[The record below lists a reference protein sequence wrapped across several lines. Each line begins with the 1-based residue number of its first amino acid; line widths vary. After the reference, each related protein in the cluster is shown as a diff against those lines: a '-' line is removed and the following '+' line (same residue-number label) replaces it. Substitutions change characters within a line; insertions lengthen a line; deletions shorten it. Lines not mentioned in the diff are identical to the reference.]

1 MLALLAATA
10 WAAPD
15 IVFVVADDL
24 DLEST
29 RHLSRLTELVAE
41 PGAVFTDAFV
51 SLSLCCPARATLLT
65 GKYAHNTGV
74 MANKG
79 PDGGFAAFKRDCEK
93 RTIATALD
101 AAGYDTGMF
110 GKYLNGYP
118 ENLNRRYIPP
128 GWDTWVVPIGGEP
141 YDEYNYTLSINGRAE
156 KHGEAPE
163 DYLTDVLAA
172 HVQRFLESAG
182 DKPAFAFVAPYAP
195 HSPATV
201 APRHRGLL
209 GPLVA
214 PRSPNFDE
222 ADVSDKPAGVQQRA
236 PLHGKGLASVDR
248 QYRARVASMLAVE
261 DLVQRVVD
269 VQTRRGR
276 LDDTWLVFTSD
287 NGYHLGNHRMAK
299 GKETPYEEDLRVPLY
314 VRGPGVKPG
323 TVVDALVVNTDFAP
337 TFAAMAG
344 IPPLPDADG
353 RSWLGWFSGWV
364 PAPWR
369 DAFLIERAKQEEQ
382 EPEGERARKEP
393 IKPGYAGIRS
403 RSHKYVAYDSGE
415 RELYDLLAD
424 PWELSNLAG
433 QGRAEEVALAARA
446 AALRVCKGKAC
457 RDAEN
462 PPGDGAQSTPQ
473 ATENQSGT
481 SP

>member
-1 MLALLAATA
+1 MFLLVATA
-10 WAAPD
+10 LAAPD
-15 IVFVVADDL
+15 IVLVLADDL

-41 PGAVFTDAFV
+41 PGAVFTESFV

-79 PDGGFAAFKRDCEK
+79 PNGGFSAFKRDCER

-101 AAGYDTGMF
+101 AGGYHTGLF

-118 ENLNRRYIPP
+118 ENSNRRYVPP
-128 GWDTWVVPIGGEP
+128 GWDRWVVPVGGEP
-141 YDEYNYTLSINGRAE
+141 YDQYDYALNIDGRVE
-156 KHGEAPE
+156 KHGNEPH
-163 DYLTDVLAA
+163 DYLTDVLAGQ
-172 HVQRFLESAG
+172 VERFLNEAG
-182 DKPAFAFVAPYAP
+182 SRPAFAYVSVYAP

-201 APRHRGLL
+201 APRHRGAAA
-209 GPLVA
+209 GLVA

-222 ADVSDKPAGVQQRA
+222 ADVSDKPEGVQQRA
-236 PLHGKGLASVDR
+236 PLHGRGLSSIDA

-261 DLVQRVVD
+261 DLVARVVD
-269 VQTRRGR
+269 VQRRRGR

-323 TVVDALVVNTDFAP
+323 TVVHAMVLNTDLAP
-337 TFAAMAG
+337 TLAAMAG
-344 IPPLPDADG
+344 LPPIADADG
-353 RSWLGWFSGWV
+353 RSWLGWLTGWV
-364 PAPWR
+364 PSPWR
-369 DAFLIERAKQEEQ
+369 DAFLVERATQADQ
-382 EPEGERARKEP
+382 EPEGERAGKEP
-393 IKPGYAGIRS
+393 IKPGYAGVRTTT
-403 RSHKYVAYDSGE
+403 HKYVAYDSGE
-415 RELYDLLAD
+415 RELYDLVAD
-424 PWELSNLAG
+424 PWELQNLAG
-433 QGRAEEVALAARA
+433 TGRPEEAALAARTE
-446 AALRVCKGKAC
+446 ALRACAGKGC
-457 RDAEN
+457 RDAEA
-462 PPGDGAQSTPQ
+462 PVVQSTPQ
-473 ATENQSGT
+473 ATENQSGA